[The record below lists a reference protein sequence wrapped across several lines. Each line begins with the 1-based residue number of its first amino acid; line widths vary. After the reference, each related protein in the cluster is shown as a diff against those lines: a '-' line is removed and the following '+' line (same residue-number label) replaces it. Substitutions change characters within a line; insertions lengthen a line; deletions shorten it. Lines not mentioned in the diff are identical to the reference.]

1 MGNVYRADNPQKGRF
16 RQFTQCDIDILGDDS
31 SLAEIELIT
40 ATASMLTQIFAEI
53 GITDFTIHIN
63 DRRILSAV
71 ALCAG
76 FAEEDVGS
84 VLISL
89 DKFDKIGLAG
99 IEKELLDNG
108 YAQETVDKYLDVY
121 RAVKEGISIDEFCAG
136 IGEAY
141 LPEDVKQN
149 LADIIASVAPVLS
162 GGVKIV
168 FDPTLVRGMGYYTGP
183 IFEVTMDGYNF
194 SIAGGGRYDKMIGKF
209 SGQDVA
215 ASGFSIGF
223 ERIVTI
229 LKDHMQDASKLPEG
243 STAYLIGSR
252 VSLERKAEVLSTA
265 RRLRE
270 DGTVVTV
277 MPMAKN
283 MKHQIGLLEA
293 EGYTRFEKIY
303 E

>member
-1 MGNVYRADNPQKGRF
+1 M
-16 RQFTQCDIDILGDDS
+16 
-31 SLAEIELIT
+31 
-40 ATASMLTQIFAEI
+40 
-53 GITDFTIHIN
+53 
-63 DRRILSAV
+63 
-71 ALCAG
+71 
-76 FAEEDVGS
+76 
-84 VLISL
+84 
-89 DKFDKIGLAG
+89 
-99 IEKELLDNG
+99 
-108 YAQETVDKYLDVY
+108 DKYLNVY

-136 IGEAY
+136 IDEAY
-141 LPEDVKQN
+141 LPQDVRQN
-149 LADIIASVAPVLS
+149 LADIVASVAPVLAQ
-162 GGVKIV
+162 GVKIV

-252 VSLERKAEVLSTA
+252 VSLERKAEVLATA
-265 RRLRE
+265 RKLRE

-277 MPMAKN
+277 LPMAKN

-293 EGYTRFEKIY
+293 EGYTKFEKIY

>member
-1 MGNVYRADNPQKGRF
+1 MPASLNTLCLVNSS
-16 RQFTQCDIDILGDDS
+16 QCDIDILGDDS
-31 SLAEIELIT
+31 NLAEIELIT

-63 DRRILSAV
+63 DRRILGAV

-99 IEKELLDNG
+99 IEKELLENG
-108 YAQETVDKYLDVY
+108 YAQETVDKYLAVY

-136 IGEAY
+136 IGETY
-141 LPEDVKQN
+141 LPQDVRQN
-149 LADIIASVAPVLS
+149 LADIIESVSPVLAQ
-162 GGVKIV
+162 GVKIV

-183 IFEVTMDGYNF
+183 IFEVTIDGYNF

-209 SGQDVA
+209 SGQEVC

-229 LKDHMQDASKLPEG
+229 LKDHMQGSSQLPGEP
-243 STAYLIGSR
+243 TAFLIGGR
-252 VSLERKAEVLSTA
+252 VSKERRIEVLDSA
-265 RRLRE
+265 RALRE
-270 DGTVVTV
+270 RGEIATVL
-277 MPMAKN
+277 PMAKN
-283 MKHQIGLLEA
+283 IRNQIEKLEA
-293 EGYTRFEKIY
+293 EGYRRFEKVF

>member
-1 MGNVYRADNPQKGRF
+1 MD
-16 RQFTQCDIDILGDDS
+16 L
-31 SLAEIELIT
+31 
-40 ATASMLTQIFAEI
+40 
-53 GITDFTIHIN
+53 
-63 DRRILSAV
+63 
-71 ALCAG
+71 AG

-89 DKFDKIGLAG
+89 DKFDKIGLDG
-99 IEKELLDNG
+99 IERELLQNG
-108 YAQETVDKYLDVY
+108 YAPETVERYLAVY
-121 RAVKEGISIDEFCAG
+121 RGVHEGVSIEEFCAA
-136 IGEAY
+136 IPADF
-141 LPEDVKQN
+141 LPRKAADN
-149 LADIIASVAPVLS
+149 LAEILACVAPMLAP
-162 GGVKIV
+162 GVKIV

-243 STAYLIGSR
+243 STAYLIGSC
-252 VSLERKAEVLSTA
+252 VSLERKAEVLATA
-265 RRLRE
+265 RKLRE

-277 MPMAKN
+277 LPMAKN

-293 EGYTRFEKIY
+293 EGFTKFEKIY